1 MDLNEPLLDPFNNV
15 VLESALD
22 YLMEEVGSDHLVDV
36 RSGEMG
42 REGLWADNE
51 CQHYTQGNSNYNTLT
66 LTLSTMPYSSHSLS
80 VGHESS
86 RSSVCSRQRKD

>member
-15 VLESALD
+15 VLESTLD

-51 CQHYTQGNSNYNTLT
+51 CQHYTQGNLNYNTLT
-66 LTLSTMPYSSHSLS
+66 LMLSTMPYLSHSLS

-86 RSSVCSRQRKD
+86 RSSVCSRQQKD